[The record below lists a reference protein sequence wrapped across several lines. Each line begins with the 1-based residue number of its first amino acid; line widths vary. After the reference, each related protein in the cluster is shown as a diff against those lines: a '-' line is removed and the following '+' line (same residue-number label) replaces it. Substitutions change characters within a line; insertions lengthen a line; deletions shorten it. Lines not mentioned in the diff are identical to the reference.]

1 MEKNMHIIDRIIRG
15 LLAVNIAGYFYFF
28 KPELTYLN
36 LLLIFI
42 AILSFITSVL
52 NFCPTYGILGLN
64 QKSNKKKENN

>member
-42 AILSFITSVL
+42 AILSFITALL
-52 NFCPTYGILGLN
+52 NFCPTYDILGLK
-64 QKSNKKKENN
+64 QKSNKKKE